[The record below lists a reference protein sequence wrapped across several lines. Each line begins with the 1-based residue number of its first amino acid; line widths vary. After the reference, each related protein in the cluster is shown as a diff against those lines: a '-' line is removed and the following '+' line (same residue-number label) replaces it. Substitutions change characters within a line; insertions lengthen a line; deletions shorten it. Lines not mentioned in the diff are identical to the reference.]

1 MDPRII
7 YALASQPPEARIA
20 TAIRANIPLEALHQI
35 EMVALANG
43 IELVGG
49 PATAVEEG
57 GIGLGGGGGGIGSG
71 GGGSGGTGGGG
82 GGGEDAAPPGRWSDE
97 MKVSLQVVR
106 EEDPLGPPAA
116 QPGAT
121 AQPSLPPPASLP
133 PFLTL
138 PSPSVAPFSC
148 RGHSALGDDLVQ
160 GVELRRRGHLLPGRA
175 LYALL
180 DQGAAAAVLG
190 GAP

>member
-49 PATAVEEG
+49 PATAVEG
-57 GIGLGGGGGGIGSG
+57 GGGGGGGGGGAGLGGGGGGGDEG
-71 GGGSGGTGGGG
+71 AG
-82 GGGEDAAPPGRWSDE
+82 APPARWSDE

-106 EEDPLGPPAA
+106 GGACGDRGAGAAAGCVLGFF
-116 QPGAT
+116 
-121 AQPSLPPPASLP
+121 PPPTTAPLVCFYAP
-133 PFLTL
+133 R
-138 PSPSVAPFSC
+138 PSPSLSPLWCLSLRLRAPSA
-148 RGHSALGDDLVQ
+148 ALGDDVVQ
-160 GVELRRRGHLLPGRA
+160 GVELRRRCIFLPRHT
-175 LYALL
+175 LH
-180 DQGAAAAVLG
+180 AV
-190 GAP
+190 PD